1 MLTACW
7 SVKGGS
13 GTTVVTA
20 ALLLGAAAAGR
31 HVVGADFGGD
41 LALALGLPEPAGPGV
56 LDWLAAG
63 SDVPKDALGRIAHDT
78 DHGITLIPRGVDAP
92 GVSGADADAG
102 CRLAKAIRSVRAGGP
117 VIADCGRAV
126 SPAAAAFIAAAD
138 RSLLVLRPCY
148 LALQRANNAPRPTAV
163 VLVGERRRHLTARD
177 VEAILGVP
185 VAAEIG
191 WDEKIAH
198 AVDQGLLRQPLPRQL
213 VHAMRAVAA

>member
-20 ALLLGAAAAGR
+20 ALLLGATAAGR
-31 HVVGADFGGD
+31 HAVAADFEGD
-41 LALALGLPEPAGPGV
+41 LAVALGLSEPAGPGV

-63 SDVPKDALGRIAHDT
+63 ADVPHDALARIAHDT
-78 DHGITLIPRGVDAP
+78 QHGITLIPRGSDP
-92 GVSGADADAG
+92 GASMHADADAG
-102 CRLAKAIRSVRAGGP
+102 RRLAKAIRSVRTGGP
-117 VIADCGRAV
+117 AIVDRGRAA
-126 SPAAAAFIAAAD
+126 SPAAQAFVAAAD

-198 AVDQGLLRQPLPRQL
+198 AVDQGLLRQAVPRQL
-213 VHAMRAVAA
+213 LQAMRTVAA

>member
-31 HVVGADFGGD
+31 HVVGADFDGD
-41 LALALGLPEPAGPGV
+41 LALALGLSEPTGPGV

-63 SDVPKDALGRIAHDT
+63 PDVPKDALGRIAHDT

-92 GVSGADADAG
+92 ATSDADAG
-102 CRLAKAIRSVRAGGP
+102 RRLAKAIRSVRAGGP
-117 VIADCGRAV
+117 VIADCGRAA
-126 SPAAAAFIAAAD
+126 SPAAAAFVAAAD

-198 AVDQGLLRQPLPRQL
+198 AVDQGLLRQPPPRQL
-213 VHAMRAVAA
+213 VHAMRTVAA

>member
-41 LALALGLPEPAGPGV
+41 LALALGLSEPAGPGV

-63 SDVPKDALGRIAHDT
+63 PDVPRDALARIAHDT
-78 DHGITLIPRGVDAP
+78 PHGITLLARGDGSTASDAE
-92 GVSGADADAG
+92 SGR
-102 CRLAKAIRSVRAGGP
+102 RLATAIRNVRAGGP
-117 VIADCGRAV
+117 VIADCGRVA
-126 SPAAAAFIAAAD
+126 SPAIEAFVAAAD
-138 RSLLVLRPCY
+138 RALLVLRPCY
-148 LALQRANNAPRPTAV
+148 LAWQRANNAPRPTAV
-163 VLVGERRRHLTARD
+163 VLVGEPRRHLTARD
-177 VEAILGVP
+177 IEAILGVP
-185 VAAEIG
+185 VVAEIA

-198 AVDQGLLRQPLPRQL
+198 AVDQGLVHQPLPRQL
-213 VHAMRAVAA
+213 LHAMRTVAA

>member
-20 ALLLGAAAAGR
+20 ALLMGAAGAGR
-31 HVVGADFGGD
+31 HVVGADFAGD
-41 LALALGLPEPAGPGV
+41 LALALGVSEPTGPGV

-63 SDVPKDALGRIAHDT
+63 PDVPRDALARIAHDT
-78 DHGITLIPRGVDAP
+78 PQGITLLARGSDDATV
-92 GVSGADADAG
+92 GDAESGR
-102 CRLAKAIRSVRAGGP
+102 RLAKAIRNVRAGGP
-117 VIADCGRAV
+117 VIADCGRTT
-126 SPAAAAFIAAAD
+126 SPAVEAFVAAAD

-163 VLVGERRRHLTARD
+163 VLVGEPRRHLSARD

-185 VAAEIG
+185 VVAEIA
-191 WDEKIAH
+191 WDEKIAS
-198 AVDQGLLRQPLPRQL
+198 AVDQGLVRQPLPRQL
-213 VHAMRAVAA
+213 LHAMRAVAA

>member
-20 ALLLGAAAAGR
+20 AMLLGAASAGR

-41 LALALGLPEPAGPGV
+41 LALALGLPEPGGPGV

-63 SDVPKDALGRIAHDT
+63 PDVPKDALARIAHDT
-78 DHGITLIPRGVDAP
+78 PHGITLIPRGNDAATP
-92 GVSGADADAG
+92 PDADTG
-102 CRLAKAIRSVRAGGP
+102 RRLAKTLRTVRAGGP
-117 VIADCGRAV
+117 VIADCGRV
-126 SPAAAAFIAAAD
+126 ESPAIAAFVAAAD

-148 LALQRANNAPRPTAV
+148 LALQRANAAPRPTAV
-163 VLVGERRRHLTARD
+163 VLVGEPQRRLTARD

-185 VAAEIG
+185 VVAEVA
-191 WDEKIAH
+191 WHPHIAH
-198 AVDQGLLRQPLPRQL
+198 AVDQGLLRKPLPKQL
-213 VHAMRAVAA
+213 AHAMRSVAA

>member
-20 ALLLGAAAAGR
+20 GLLLATASAGR

-41 LALALGLPEPAGPGV
+41 LALALGLPEPAGPGL

-63 SDVPKDALGRIAHDT
+63 ADVPKDALGRIAHDT
-78 DHGITLIPRGVDAP
+78 SHGITLLPRGNAATRAE
-92 GVSGADADAG
+92 GDAG
-102 CRLAKAIRSVRAGGP
+102 RRLAKSIRTVRAGGP
-117 VIADCGRAV
+117 VIADCGRVDSAAV
-126 SPAAAAFIAAAD
+126 EAFVAAAD

-148 LALQRANNAPRPTAV
+148 LALQRANVAPRPTAV
-163 VLVGERRRHLTARD
+163 VLVGEPQRRLTGRD

-185 VAAEIG
+185 VLAEIA
-191 WDEKIAH
+191 WHPQIAH
-198 AVDQGLLRQPLPRQL
+198 AVDEGLLRKPLPRQL
-213 VHAMRAVAA
+213 AQAMRAVAA